1 MSIRHVVLLLSLLIS
16 LGARAQSP
24 IDDRDPAKLHLA
36 SINAVVMDTR
46 SNKILYSSNANEV
59 VPIASVSKLM
69 TAMVVLDAK
78 LPMNEKISVDIHH
91 TKELKNVFSRLRI
104 GSTVSRR
111 DMMLMALMASENRA
125 AASLAHHYPG
135 GYDKFIEAMNAKA
148 KSLGMNHTHFVE
160 PTGLSQHNVSTAH
173 DLAIMVQ
180 AAARYHTI
188 TELTT
193 TAKKDFHFHHP
204 RYVLAYYNTNPLVRN
219 RHWDIR
225 LTKTGY
231 TDEAGRCLVM
241 MTKIKDRPVAMV
253 LLDSFGKR
261 TRLGDA
267 MRVKRWLETGESTRI
282 PASAKSYRREKL
294 SEMNEL
300 TQS

>member
-1 MSIRHVVLLLSLLIS
+1 MSVRHVVLLLSLLIS

-78 LPMNEKISVDIHH
+78 QSMNEKIAVDIRH
-91 TKELKNVFSRLRI
+91 TRELKNVFSRLRI
-104 GSTVSRR
+104 GSTISRR

-193 TAKKDFHFHHP
+193 TTKKDFRFQHP

-282 PASAKSYRREKL
+282 PSSAKAYRREKL